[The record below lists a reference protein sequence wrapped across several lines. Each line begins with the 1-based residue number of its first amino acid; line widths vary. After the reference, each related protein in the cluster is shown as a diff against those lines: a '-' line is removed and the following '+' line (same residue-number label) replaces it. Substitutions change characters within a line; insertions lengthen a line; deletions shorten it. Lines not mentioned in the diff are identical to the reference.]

1 MHHDYGFGGPSRRR
15 HGGGYFGR
23 GGIKFAILELLKE
36 KPRHGYDIIREMEER
51 SGGVYTP
58 SPGVIY
64 PTLQALEDQDY
75 VTSDEQEGKKVYSIT
90 DSGSAYLQG
99 HKERMRERHGGP
111 AGGPWNAFGGWP
123 RPEGAPWMAGGGPSD
138 PGPDEST
145 GATTDSAQA
154 GDTGPAD
161 AGDQGGAGRHH
172 GSRGTGGS
180 GAGAFGAWFMPGEM
194 PELMKE
200 LRWFFGDFAGAL
212 QRTIADPQ
220 KIKEIR
226 QVLREAKHKID
237 EIVMR

>member
-1 MHHDYGFGGPSRRR
+1 MHHDYAFGGPTHRR

-23 GGIKFAILELLKE
+23 GGIKFAILSLLKE

-51 SGGVYTP
+51 SGGLYTP

-75 VTSDEQEGKKVYSIT
+75 VTSTEQEGKKVYSIT

-99 HKERMRERHGGP
+99 HRERMHERHGGAP
-111 AGGPWNAFGGWP
+111 RGPSAMFWGWP
-123 RPEGAPWMAGGGPSD
+123 GSEGAAWTTGGGRSGPDDADEATGDSAKADKTGPEG
-138 PGPDEST
+138 
-145 GATTDSAQA
+145 
-154 GDTGPAD
+154 
-161 AGDQGGAGRHH
+161 AGDQGESDRHH
-172 GSRGTGGS
+172 GHRGTGGT
-180 GAGAFGAWFMPGEM
+180 GTGAFGAWFMPGEM

-212 QRTIADPQ
+212 QRTVADPQ

>member
-1 MHHDYGFGGPSRRR
+1 MKGATTCTTITDSEDRVADR

-75 VTSDEQEGKKVYSIT
+75 VTSNEQEGKKVYSIT

-111 AGGPWNAFGGWP
+111 P
-123 RPEGAPWMAGGGPSD
+123 GGPSAAFRGW
-138 PGPDEST
+138 PGT
-145 GATTDSAQA
+145 KVL
-154 GDTGPAD
+154 
-161 AGDQGGAGRHH
+161 
-172 GSRGTGGS
+172 
-180 GAGAFGAWFMPGEM
+180 PG
-194 PELMKE
+194 
-200 LRWFFGDFAGAL
+200 
-212 QRTIADPQ
+212 
-220 KIKEIR
+220 
-226 QVLREAKHKID
+226 
-237 EIVMR
+237 

>member
-51 SGGVYTP
+51 SGGIYTP

-99 HKERMRERHGGP
+99 HKERMRERHGGS
-111 AGGPWNAFGGWP
+111 AGGPSAAFGGWP
-123 RPEGAPWMAGGGPSD
+123 RPEGAPWMAGGRPAD
-138 PGPDEST
+138 PDPDENA
-145 GATTDSAQA
+145 GATDDSAQA
-154 GDTGPAD
+154 GETGPED

-172 GSRGTGGS
+172 GSRGAGGT

>member
-1 MHHDYGFGGPSRRR
+1 MHHDYGFGGPSHRR

-23 GGIKFAILELLKE
+23 GGIKFAILSLLKE

-51 SGGVYTP
+51 SGGLYTP

-75 VTSDEQEGKKVYSIT
+75 VTSNEQEGKKVYSIT

-99 HKERMRERHGGP
+99 HKEQMRERHGGP
-111 AGGPWNAFGGWP
+111 PRGPSATFWSWPGSEGAARTTRGQSGSGPDEAAGTTRDSAHSGETE
-123 RPEGAPWMAGGGPSD
+123 PEGA
-138 PGPDEST
+138 
-145 GATTDSAQA
+145 
-154 GDTGPAD
+154 
-161 AGDQGGAGRHH
+161 GDQREAGHRHGH
-172 GSRGTGGS
+172 RGTGGT
-180 GAGAFGAWFMPGEM
+180 GTGAFGSWFMAGEM

-212 QRTIADPQ
+212 QRTVADPQ

-226 QVLREAKHKID
+226 EVLREAKHKID
-237 EIVMR
+237 DIVMR